1 MGVDGDSATGD
12 HGGGGTPLDSAEQ
25 RLRESEGRALE
36 AIVQKCC
43 MQVKLETPLD
53 AASNASY

>member
-1 MGVDGDSATGD
+1 MGIAQPAIMAAG
-12 HGGGGTPLDSAEQ
+12 HHFDSAEQ

-36 AIVQKCC
+36 AIVQEWC